1 MKKCMKHVN
10 KCKRR
15 GKRVLPA
22 LEDKNLAKSL
32 RENDKKLIGSLDRSK
47 RERKV
52 FLKSLKV
59 IEHVKTQSFKKL
71 SMRFST
77 DRKLDSIN

>member
-32 RENDKKLIGSLDRSK
+32 RENNKKLIGSLDQSK

-52 FLKSLKV
+52 FLKKFES
-59 IEHVKTQSFKKL
+59 
-71 SMRFST
+71 
-77 DRKLDSIN
+77 DRTRENSKF